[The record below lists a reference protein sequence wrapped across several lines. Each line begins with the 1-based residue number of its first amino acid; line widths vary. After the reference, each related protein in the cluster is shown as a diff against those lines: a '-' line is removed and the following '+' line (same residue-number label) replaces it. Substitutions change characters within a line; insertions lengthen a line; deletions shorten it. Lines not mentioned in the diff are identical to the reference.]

1 MKLELKKKGKV
12 KMGKISSQ
20 VSKGLGAAIQEAK
33 NKISDDAS
41 PEKLLNSG
49 VEVQKKRHRRTK
61 AEIQAEKEAKA
72 AESQDNSL
80 FEALDIHEESQ
91 EEEVEDNRPDWE
103 KRSAKN
109 LDEFCEWE
117 LEKAKLKGLEN
128 PDFDFRNFYEKGQT
142 IYYIHI
148 LRGGINTKELKKLKI
163 RTIYPRMMVCNE
175 EKSCCQCIHYESR
188 DLIFEKLK
196 DADAV
201 YQTINMVSEEELEK
215 AKSGRKSSKGTVE
228 YPEEENGDNETYM
241 SLEEVENGE
250 ED

>member
-1 MKLELKKKGKV
+1 
-12 KMGKISSQ
+12 MGKISSQ
-20 VSKGLGAAIQEAK
+20 VSKGLGAAIQEVK

-41 PEKLLNSG
+41 PEELLNSG
-49 VEVQKKRHRRTK
+49 AETQKKRHRRTK

-80 FEALDIHEESQ
+80 FEALDIHEESN
-91 EEEVEDNRPDWE
+91 EKTEDNRPEWE
-103 KRSAKN
+103 KRSAKDN
-109 LDEFCEWE
+109 DEFCEWE

-128 PDFDFRNFYEKGQT
+128 PDFDFRTLYEKGQT
-142 IYYIHI
+142 IYFIHI

-175 EKSCCQCIHYESR
+175 EKACCQCIGYNER
-188 DLIFEKLK
+188 DLIFDTPR
-196 DADAV
+196 DADVV
-201 YQTINMVSEEELEK
+201 YKTINLADEKELEK
-215 AKSGRKSSKGTVE
+215 AKSGRKSKKDTDE
-228 YPEEENGDNETYM
+228 DIDEENSEYEAYM

>member
-1 MKLELKKKGKV
+1 
-12 KMGKISSQ
+12 MGKISSQ
-20 VSKGLGAAIQEAK
+20 VSKGLGAAIQGVK
-33 NKISDDAS
+33 NKISDDIS
-41 PEKLLNSG
+41 PEELLNSG
-49 VEVQKKRHRRTK
+49 AETQKKRHRRTK

-91 EEEVEDNRPDWE
+91 EEEIEDNRPEWE
-103 KRSAKN
+103 KRSAKDN
-109 LDEFCEWE
+109 DEFCEWE

-128 PDFDFRNFYEKGQT
+128 PDFDFRALYEKGQT
-142 IYYIHI
+142 IYFIHI

-175 EKSCCQCIHYESR
+175 EKACCQCIGYNER
-188 DLIFEKLK
+188 DLIFDTPR
-196 DADAV
+196 DADVV
-201 YQTINMVSEEELEK
+201 YKTINLADEKELEK
-215 AKSGRKSSKGTVE
+215 AKSGRKSKKGIDEDTD
-228 YPEEENGDNETYM
+228 EENSEYEACM